1 MTKSVVL
8 KITTFR
14 GLESKRKEVLG
25 RKGYMVRCYA
35 SVHLVHCYLEVLG
48 GATTT
53 GNKWDIKGQRWLEA
67 RDPEI
72 CPLCLESVTVQAVV
86 CWNQL
91 SQANGIHFSPTPLS
105 VPSCWWLGIN
115 HNGSIY
121 TRELASA
128 TNQGILLLD
137 CQWPNT
143 HQALILAAPAA
154 SQLTPVLYPCA
165 MFIFLKWKS
174 AFPWMMFKNF
184 LADCHLLV
192 SFPNDPSPTL
202 FTSPIGSMSWGVL
215 IFLGHFFLRS
225 WGPVGRF
232 SSVILWS
239 HA

>member
-14 GLESKRKEVLG
+14 GLESKRKEALG

-35 SVHLVHCYLEVLG
+35 SMHLVHCYLEVLG

-53 GNKWDIKGQRWLEA
+53 GNKWDIKGQRWLET

-121 TRELASA
+121 TREIGKCYKSRHPSLGLPVAKTHTRHLFSLPL
-128 TNQGILLLD
+128 QPPSSHLCCILVP
-137 CQWPNT
+137 C
-143 HQALILAAPAA
+143 
-154 SQLTPVLYPCA
+154 LY
-165 MFIFLKWKS
+165 F
-174 AFPWMMFKNF
+174 
-184 LADCHLLV
+184 
-192 SFPNDPSPTL
+192 
-202 FTSPIGSMSWGVL
+202 
-215 IFLGHFFLRS
+215 
-225 WGPVGRF
+225 
-232 SSVILWS
+232 
-239 HA
+239 